1 MPKNSKFIYFDIGGV
16 LMDYSKAMQKAA
28 DTHGINIDDFQKI
41 YSKYGPAAERGDMTL
56 QDVWKKYE
64 DELGLEED
72 EHFDFLEYWTEH
84 VVPIDEN
91 HQILT
96 ELAKS
101 HPVGILSNMYHGA
114 FYKLLKKEKIPDV
127 EYSRIVQSHE
137 IKLIKPQEEIY
148 IIAQSI
154 SGFQPSDI
162 IYIDD
167 RKEFV
172 SFAKTLGWNGIWY
185 EKGNG
190 VNLKTALAEHL

>member
-1 MPKNSKFIYFDIGGV
+1 
-16 LMDYSKAMQKAA
+16 
-28 DTHGINIDDFQKI
+28 
-41 YSKYGPAAERGDMTL
+41 
-56 QDVWKKYE
+56 
-64 DELGLEED
+64 
-72 EHFDFLEYWTEH
+72 
-84 VVPIDEN
+84 
-91 HQILT
+91 
-96 ELAKS
+96 
-101 HPVGILSNMYHGA
+101 MYHGA